1 MKFLKKL
8 FAPKEVK
15 TAIGVIDEFEYSCNT
30 SAFRFVVRLVPDL
43 NRWVDPFSLVRE
55 VVESTIL
62 EQSEK
67 FISVIK
73 EQGMT
78 PRQKV
83 YSMME
88 HVAGDYLES
97 GSLDFFVYRGVLNF
111 CGEELLRIYD
121 LIIDRMREID
131 CVSDEEA
138 KKQKSDIRHSIER
151 AC

>member
-8 FAPKEVK
+8 FAPKEIMA
-15 TAIGVIDEFEYSCNT
+15 AIGVLDEFDYSCN
-30 SAFRFVVRLVPDL
+30 SPAFR
-43 NRWVDPFSLVRE
+43 LVRE

-73 EQGMT
+73 EQGIT
-78 PRQKV
+78 PRQKI
-83 YSMME
+83 YSIME
-88 HVAGDYLES
+88 RVAGDYLES
-97 GSLDFFVYRGVLNF
+97 GSIDFFVYRGLLNP

-121 LIIDRMREID
+121 LIIERMREID
-131 CVSDEEA
+131 CISDEEA
-138 KKQKSDIRHSIER
+138 RKQKSEIRKCIKH